1 MYPTIGYTDKP
12 GTLTLRTTLPMEY
25 SRAVMSNKWYLKR
38 EAEPKDNELWTGNKP
53 NLHQATYKMIGKNI
67 PSDVRPIFNFVYYF

>member
-12 GTLTLRTTLPMEY
+12 GTLTLRTKFPMEY

-38 EAEPKDNELWTGNKP
+38 EAEPKDNELWTGDKP
-53 NLHQATYKMIGKNI
+53 NLHQGTYKQISKDI
-67 PSDVRPIFNFVYYF
+67 PSDVISIISIFLN